1 MSGRGVKQGGG
12 SGWLPFLMGGVAG
25 LAGHVVNDAWFK
37 QSPWLVNMLVAVGV
51 GTAVGLATSLFSKC
65 APSPDPKQDA

>member
-1 MSGRGVKQGGG
+1 
-12 SGWLPFLMGGVAG
+12 MGGVAG